1 MLTVIWNFLVRIWMS
16 ISFPLL
22 KRTTTH
28 NQSVEEIEISQQ
40 AAFLCQKY
48 IEARFT
54 RSQLCIYNPKSRNK
68 NRSPSVVCSEDV
80 VRTLCEIG
88 TLLENNYPKLYNNV
102 LDQLNF
108 RITLGIL
115 VCHMFN
121 RVCEQIVAS
130 GVSWSRIVAVYAF
143 AGALAYDFTQAGDTR
158 FVRSVADW
166 MGHFSAKRL
175 SPWIRQNGGW
185 VSGLNLWNISFG
197 QKVRVT
203 NVTFRSVVVIN
214 FNLCKDSKY
223 FCLFHRCLRWHLIK
237 LLAWIC
243 LNKWIPAR
251 HAII

>member
-185 VSGLNLWNISFG
+185 EGLVAHFKEEDNSLIS
-197 QKVRVT
+197 
-203 NVTFRSVVVIN
+203 S
-214 FNLCKDSKY
+214 LS
-223 FCLFHRCLRWHLIK
+223 RW
-237 LLAWIC
+237 LAR
-243 LNKWIPAR
+243 NQERTKKTAE
-251 HAII
+251 